1 MTEGTQPQP
10 IRRRHFFAIA
20 LLLLLVIFPVAE
32 MSMRVKAKEL
42 IDQEREKL
50 QQILTK
56 VSLDIPKQSNPAN
69 DPQIIQM
76 QTDLA
81 RFDNQLI
88 RLEKLIIA
96 GSNNASETARQIM
109 RNTTDVS
116 LRRVEDE
123 IKSTVGAADLIAK
136 SAALGSEKERAA
148 GTGLKID

>member
-20 LLLLLVIFPVAE
+20 ILLPLVIFPVAE

-76 QTDLA
+76 QTDSA
-81 RFDNQLI
+81 RFDN
-88 RLEKLIIA
+88 
-96 GSNNASETARQIM
+96 
-109 RNTTDVS
+109 
-116 LRRVEDE
+116 
-123 IKSTVGAADLIAK
+123 
-136 SAALGSEKERAA
+136 
-148 GTGLKID
+148 

>member
-10 IRRRHFFAIA
+10 IRRRYFFAIA
-20 LLLLLVIFPVAE
+20 ILLPLVIFPVAE

-81 RFDNQLI
+81 RFDN
-88 RLEKLIIA
+88 
-96 GSNNASETARQIM
+96 
-109 RNTTDVS
+109 
-116 LRRVEDE
+116 
-123 IKSTVGAADLIAK
+123 
-136 SAALGSEKERAA
+136 
-148 GTGLKID
+148 